1 MTEIEQK
8 VFDLLNF
15 SSLKQPVDF
24 KNTFAEVMINKIN
37 DVVSQ
42 RKMELAQNMLTHDYE
57 EEDVEDIE
65 EIEDQEEE

>member
-57 EEDVEDIE
+57 EEAVEDVE